1 MATSAKNPAEIDNEV
16 RRSLDLVR
24 AGAENVKAD
33 YFRLTTTYDTSGIVR
48 ERVFCYELYHQMRLL
63 MGEEVSLF
71 LHGEIDKH
79 GHRDFSALDQKNP
92 DFVLHVPGTHEGNTL
107 VIEVKGTIGYPR
119 SKYVADFNNLITFV
133 TRYRYRAGLFLLYNH
148 SMAALKRII
157 IPPEDFEN
165 RAVWGRIY
173 ILALEK
179 PGDRCTESSLESIC
193 V

>member
-79 GHRDFSALDQKNP
+79 GHRDFSWQ
-92 DFVLHVPGTHEGNTL
+92 
-107 VIEVKGTIGYPR
+107 
-119 SKYVADFNNLITFV
+119 
-133 TRYRYRAGLFLLYNH
+133 
-148 SMAALKRII
+148 
-157 IPPEDFEN
+157 N
-165 RAVWGRIY
+165 R
-173 ILALEK
+173 
-179 PGDRCTESSLESIC
+179 TE
-193 V
+193 